1 MDEEIFAE
9 NKVTHFG
16 QPIGMVVAAN
26 KTAAQR
32 AAKAV
37 KITYSPLP
45 SIITIEV
52 NKTKSQLIV
61 FITALEMPFQMASV
75 FAEIYIF
82 FFCDGPWTERV
93 FIKYLCML
101 LSPPLEGAKKLK
113 FVPLSSS

>member
-37 KITYSPLP
+37 KVTYSPLP

-52 NKTKSQLIV
+52 NQTKSQLIV
-61 FITALEMPFQMASV
+61 LILLLLLRCPFRLSLTLV
-75 FAEIYIF
+75 
-82 FFCDGPWTERV
+82 R
-93 FIKYLCML
+93 LC
-101 LSPPLEGAKKLK
+101 EET
-113 FVPLSSS
+113 